1 MTRLTYRGCS
11 YDPAKNKEAVAT
23 WSRNI
28 DDSDVKLSY
37 RSQEYH
43 PQKVASQL
51 AINLLASSIASSLSF
66 NNKRAW
72 DA

>member
-1 MTRLTYRGCS
+1 MTRLTYRVCS

-23 WSRNI
+23 WARNI

-43 PQKVASQL
+43 PPKVAS
-51 AINLLASSIASSLSF
+51 
-66 NNKRAW
+66 
-72 DA
+72 

>member
-11 YDPAKNKEAVAT
+11 YDTAKNKEAVAT

-28 DDSDVKLSY
+28 GDSDVKLNY

-43 PQKVASQL
+43 PQTVA
-51 AINLLASSIASSLSF
+51 
-66 NNKRAW
+66 R
-72 DA
+72 

>member
-23 WSRNI
+23 WSKNI
-28 DDSDVKLSY
+28 DDSDVNLSY

-43 PQKVASQL
+43 PQKVAS
-51 AINLLASSIASSLSF
+51 
-66 NNKRAW
+66 
-72 DA
+72 

>member
-28 DDSDVKLSY
+28 DDSDVKLNY
-37 RSQEYH
+37 QIHRNIIHKKLQ
-43 PQKVASQL
+43 AS
-51 AINLLASSIASSLSF
+51 
-66 NNKRAW
+66 
-72 DA
+72 

>member
-28 DDSDVKLSY
+28 DDSDVKLNY
-37 RSQEYH
+37 RSHEYH
-43 PQKVASQL
+43 PQKAAS
-51 AINLLASSIASSLSF
+51 
-66 NNKRAW
+66 
-72 DA
+72 